1 MRALLPFI
9 QFMKREKHPWR
20 SVTFRK
26 LTLSHGCFS
35 CFLNCKNSTKSRKA
49 SHIQILKKKNRT
61 WGLKNT
67 SLRLFIYYGFF
78 VIRPSLMLSS
88 HRRCS
93 VKKGVLKNFAIFT
106 GKHMCWSLFFIK
118 LEEWRAGTWNNAGTV
133 NITKFFITPIL
144 KKICKRLLL
153 ATIKTHYAD
162 CCKNCL
168 HPCVYEIASSCQNF
182 S

>member
-1 MRALLPFI
+1 M
-9 QFMKREKHPWR
+9 
-20 SVTFRK
+20 RK
-26 LTLSHGCFS
+26 LTLLHGCFS

-78 VIRPSLMLSS
+78 VIRSSLKLSS

-93 VKKGVLKNFAIFT
+93 IKKGVLKNFAIFT
-106 GKHMCWSLFFIK
+106 GKHMCWSLFFIT
-118 LEEWRAGTWNNAGTV
+118 LEEWRAGTLNNAGAV

-153 ATIKTHYAD
+153 ATIKTHYPD